1 MLYGQVK
8 LLRSTEQKTK
18 RYSLGTQ
25 ELLVMSIK
33 SQSADDYLVGV
44 ISDTHGL
51 LRPEAI
57 KTLESTDLIIHAG
70 DIGKHEVL
78 ETLRAVSPPVYA
90 VRGNMDVGGW
100 AHHLPETE
108 VVKIGKFFLYVLHN
122 ADELDI
128 DPAAAGFN
136 AVIYGHTHLASID
149 KKSNVLFLNPGTA
162 GPFRAPITVALL
174 HLRGSSLD
182 AELVELNL

>member
-8 LLRSTEQKTK
+8 LLRSTEQKIK
-18 RYSLGTQ
+18 RYSSGTK

-33 SQSADDYLVGV
+33 SQSSDDYLVGV

-57 KTLESTDLIIHAG
+57 KVLESTDLIIHAG

-78 ETLRAVSPPVYA
+78 ETLRAVSPVYA

-100 AHHLPETE
+100 AHYLPETE
-108 VVKIGKFFLYVLHN
+108 VVEIGKFLLYVLHN
-122 ADELDI
+122 PNELDI

>member
-78 ETLRAVSPPVYA
+78 ETLRAVSPVNKMQI
-90 VRGNMDVGGW
+90 V
-100 AHHLPETE
+100 
-108 VVKIGKFFLYVLHN
+108 
-122 ADELDI
+122 
-128 DPAAAGFN
+128 
-136 AVIYGHTHLASID
+136 
-149 KKSNVLFLNPGTA
+149 
-162 GPFRAPITVALL
+162 
-174 HLRGSSLD
+174 
-182 AELVELNL
+182 

>member
-1 MLYGQVK
+1 M
-8 LLRSTEQKTK
+8 E
-18 RYSLGTQ
+18 
-25 ELLVMSIK
+25 IK
-33 SQSADDYLVGV
+33 SQNADDYLVGV

-78 ETLRAVSPPVYA
+78 ENLRAVSPDYA
-90 VRGNMDVGGW
+90 VRGNMDMSGW
-100 AHHLPETE
+100 ARDLPETE
-108 VVKIGKFFLYVLHN
+108 VVEIGKFLLYVLHN

-136 AVIYGHTHLASID
+136 AVIYGHTHLASQCHS
-149 KKSNVLFLNPGTA
+149 K
-162 GPFRAPITVALL
+162 
-174 HLRGSSLD
+174 
-182 AELVELNL
+182 

>member
-1 MLYGQVK
+1 
-8 LLRSTEQKTK
+8 
-18 RYSLGTQ
+18 
-25 ELLVMSIK
+25 MSIK
-33 SQSADDYLVGV
+33 TQSADDCLIGV

-51 LRPEAI
+51 LRPEVI
-57 KTLESTDLIIHAG
+57 KIFENTDLIIHAG

-78 ETLRAVSPPVYA
+78 ETLRAVSPVYA

-100 AHHLPETE
+100 ARNLPETQ
-108 VVKIGKFFLYVLHN
+108 VVEIEKFFIYVLHN
-122 ADELDI
+122 TDELDI

-136 AVIYGHTHLASID
+136 AVIYGHTHLASIER
-149 KKSNVLFLNPGTA
+149 KSNVLFLNPGTA

-174 HLRGSSLD
+174 HLRGNFLD